1 MMDIIQEK
9 DDGFGDRIYEYN
21 GFQYADYADARAAQ
35 KRQNLKN
42 KRSPEALAEIRSSI
56 ENSVRQRRFE
66 AGQGSKP
73 DPIYHEIEI
82 ALMALDS
89 PTEPDRSRIATRTEI
104 TQAVN
109 SFFLNREK
117 ELLEDLTAFFERV
130 RQVPEG
136 NQEAFDEGFF
146 IEFDQKALILTN
158 YLKALVDRSIADLP
172 EGESIEQY
180 KKRLKR
186 EDAAYQAALE
196 RYEKEVEKIEAPLRA
211 HEQRLEAEIQREVDF
226 EMSQI
231 MKG

>member
-1 MMDIIQEK
+1 MDIIELF
-9 DDGFGDRIYEYN
+9 DDFKGKI
-21 GFQYADYADARAAQ
+21 FQYGGLEYGNFEDALAAKE
-35 KRQNLKN
+35 KRNSKN
-42 KRSPEALAEIRSSI
+42 KKSPEALAKIRSST
-56 ENSVRQRRFE
+56 ENSIRQRRFE
-66 AGQGSKP
+66 ANQGSKP

-89 PTEPDRSRIATRTEI
+89 PTEPDRSRQATKAELKTVI
-104 TQAVN
+104 D
-109 SFFLNREK
+109 SFFAEK
-117 ELLEDLTAFFERV
+117 EEICRVQIREFLE
-130 RQVPEG
+130 
-136 NQEAFDEGFF
+136 EARCVEWGDEEPNFVIKF
-146 IEFDQKALILTN
+146 SEDA
-158 YLKALVDRSIADLP
+158 LKALQTAFLRSLVNEEIEALP